1 MTDDQG
7 STESTSSEDESAT
20 PETFLEAMRDLDGT
34 AYTEEVAEH
43 VGCEDRTAER
53 ALKTLEDDGEMT
65 YRETDD
71 GTLWILPE
79 VGDI

>member
-1 MTDDQG
+1 MTDDE

-20 PETFLEAMRDLDGT
+20 PETVLEAMRDLDGT
-34 AYTEEVAEH
+34 AYTGEIADH

-53 ALKTLEDDGEMT
+53 ALGTLEEEDAMT
-65 YRETDD
+65 HRETEE

>member
-1 MTDDQG
+1 MTD
-7 STESTSSEDESAT
+7 EEHTSSEDGSAT
-20 PETFLEAMRDLDGT
+20 PETVLEAMRDLDGT
-34 AYTEEVAEH
+34 AYTEEIAEH

-53 ALKTLEDDGEMT
+53 ALDTLEDDERMT
-65 YRETDD
+65 HRETDD